1 MNAAFGQLRDVLGQ
15 REQAIAERTESLRE
29 AVAELDRLSRTDAL
43 TGCLNYRGFQEEALR
58 QWQAAADEGRAFAV
72 LAIDIDHFKAY
83 NDHYGHLHG
92 DGALKRFAGAVR
104 SALLHADDVLARQGG
119 EEFAVLLPDAT
130 LEQAQ
135 VAAARIRDRLH
146 EADIAHAGSPSGRMT
161 ASIGIAAMAPG
172 ESVLLGTLLTRADAA
187 LYRAKAAGRDRAEV

>member
-1 MNAAFGQLRDVLGQ
+1 MRHQRAAPRGQHLGKGVDAVGDDAIDTEVEEPVHLGRVVDGPDVH
-15 REQAIAERTESLRE
+15 
-29 AVAELDRLSRTDAL
+29 
-43 TGCLNYRGFQEEALR
+43 
-58 QWQAAADEGRAFAV
+58 V
-72 LAIDIDHFKAY
+72 LAEVVGALHERLGDEVDPTPAHDGAG
-83 NDHYGHLHG
+83 GHLHG

-119 EEFAVLLPDAT
+119 EEFAVLLPGAT
-130 LEQAQ
+130 LQQAH
-135 VAAARIRDRLH
+135 VAAARIRDRLR
-146 EADIAHAGSPSGRMT
+146 EADIAHVGSPNGRMT